1 MPRSR
6 CILSTMVMTALPF
19 VSRDTFGPVAPSP
32 AGAGAAAGLS
42 PADDG
47 GAACFFIQK
56 TPAANP
62 AATNMTTRK
71 ARFTVSPVWLARL
84 GLAPD
89 RATLRADAAQ
99 RPPAHRGLGAIWSVH
114 LPRSVRSW
122 PIQAVP

>member
-32 AGAGAAAGLS
+32 AGARAAVGLS
-42 PADDG
+42 PAGGG

-62 AATNMTTRK
+62 AATKMTTRK
-71 ARFTVSPVWLARL
+71 ARFTVSPVWLACL

-89 RATLRADAAQ
+89 RATLGADAAR
-99 RPPAHRGLGAIWSVH
+99 RPPARQGPGAIQIG
-114 LPRSVRSW
+114 R
-122 PIQAVP
+122 